1 MRSRAVEDIYK
12 WPIRSLQIPGNYA
25 IFPKLFY
32 GSCRTSILISQNLI
46 FLALPCSS
54 CFQRCLPRLI
64 IAYATNH
71 SLRAPPTDHIS
82 NWHIWSSRMPKGLSA
97 NSNPL
102 CDHILVPLQM
112 PQRSGHDLVRIS
124 QHSKHSRGLDGWL
137 ESCLKHHSP
146 AYKSRKRQKHYCC
159 CFCFVLFLLDSII

>member
-1 MRSRAVEDIYK
+1 MKLLKKMALRWLFQSFVQYGGKKWSQLFDIASTFWALSQMRSRAIEDIYK

-82 NWHIWSSRMPKGLSA
+82 NWHIWSSRMPRVWVLILIHFVTTSWY
-97 NSNPL
+97 L
-102 CDHILVPLQM
+102 CKCL
-112 PQRSGHDLVRIS
+112 RDLGMI
-124 QHSKHSRGLDGWL
+124 
-137 ESCLKHHSP
+137 
-146 AYKSRKRQKHYCC
+146 
-159 CFCFVLFLLDSII
+159 